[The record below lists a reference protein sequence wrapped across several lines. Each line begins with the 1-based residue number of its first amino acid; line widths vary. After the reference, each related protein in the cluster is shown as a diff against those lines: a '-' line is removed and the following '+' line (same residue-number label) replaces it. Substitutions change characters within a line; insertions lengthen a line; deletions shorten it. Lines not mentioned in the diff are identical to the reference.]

1 MQDRGEDWC
10 QNSLFSNIL
19 ALRDHVRRD
28 RHQVDI
34 VSPLLT
40 DSEGIEII

>member
-1 MQDRGEDWC
+1 MQDRGQGRC
-10 QNSLFSNIL
+10 QNSLFSNVL
-19 ALRDHVRRD
+19 ALCDHVRRD

-34 VSPLLT
+34 ASPLLT